1 VSSEEAHLR
10 RQILRPSP
18 AHGPYF
24 QIRREDVV
32 LEYPQSG
39 ERIRWARSL
48 PRRPSMARTL

>member
-24 QIRREDVV
+24 QIRQEDVV